1 MSHSLVRPVVMDI
14 GNIRTSVGSI
24 ASVIGIGNVMVF
36 SKLTLIAHMS
46 VGNRHVMI
54 ATFWERN
61 KIGS

>member
-1 MSHSLVRPVVMDI
+1 MDI

-54 ATFWERN
+54 ATFWE
-61 KIGS
+61 